1 MKLTGPNIN
10 RRKTNQS
17 SNTRKTNQSSNK
29 RANEKKNIAFRG
41 HLSTSHHNIV
51 STPVQHP
58 SCPIGEIAF
67 LTLNRDNNINTANKT
82 EIINIQKHTLMFVY
96 SNAQKSTNLNCH
108 FDCIRSPIYILSRY
122 RIHIYFFL

>member
-1 MKLTGPNIN
+1 MKLTSPNIN
-10 RRKTNQS
+10 RRKTKQIKAA
-17 SNTRKTNQSSNK
+17 TQEKQIKAITNE
-29 RANEKKNIAFRG
+29 RTKKKIAFRG

-96 SNAQKSTNLNCH
+96 SSAQKSTNLNCH

-122 RIHIYFFL
+122 RIHI